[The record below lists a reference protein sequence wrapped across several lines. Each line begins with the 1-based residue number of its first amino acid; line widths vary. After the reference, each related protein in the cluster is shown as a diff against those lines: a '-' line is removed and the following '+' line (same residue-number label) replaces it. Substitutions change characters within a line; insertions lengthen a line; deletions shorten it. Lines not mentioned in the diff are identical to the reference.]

1 MRGESALCTGGAE
14 GVAVALDGE
23 LGEPQVGQATGEDM
37 GCLVGWA
44 NPLLTLFSFLSSFF
58 PFFFLLHT
66 AVLKFLI
73 FGRRRLAS
81 PYKRL
86 GVALAIGRGWLS
98 TSRLTALRT
107 LFLILGIETLKKIL

>member
-44 NPLLTLFSFLSSFF
+44 NPFLPSSPSFLLFSPFSSYST
-58 PFFFLLHT
+58 LL
-66 AVLKFLI
+66 
-73 FGRRRLAS
+73 
-81 PYKRL
+81 Y
-86 GVALAIGRGWLS
+86 
-98 TSRLTALRT
+98 
-107 LFLILGIETLKKIL
+107 